1 MKFPYLIPP
10 IGFIEI
16 VDLSFPGKTM
26 LFLKQRKQL
35 AAKIKSTLFNDR
47 QFQFFLFFI
56 CCCENAGRSC
66 PLKYALIRLFF
77 LMHMFTL
84 RKLSSKFGNIFIIWE
99 ICNASY
105 IREMIRRLFI
115 DLIYS
120 TFVHCFTSKT
130 DDIEFIS
137 RCLSNLGTESNE
149 IVNN

>member
-47 QFQFFLFFI
+47 QFQFFFI
-56 CCCENAGRSC
+56 FYLLLRKCRQKLSFEVCVDS
-66 PLKYALIRLFF
+66 LIF

-84 RKLSSKFGNIFIIWE
+84 RKLSKKFGNIFIIWE

-120 TFVHCFTSKT
+120 TFVHCFTPKT

>member
-77 LMHMFTL
+77 LCICLPLENYLKNLEIF
-84 RKLSSKFGNIFIIWE
+84 LSFGK
-99 ICNASY
+99 Y
-105 IREMIRRLFI
+105 VML
-115 DLIYS
+115 
-120 TFVHCFTSKT
+120 H
-130 DDIEFIS
+130 IS
-137 RCLSNLGTESNE
+137 GK
-149 IVNN
+149 